1 MLHDELVAAKTT
13 ENGDNVSCA
22 HTKDPCCRF
31 DRQRRVL
38 SQYRVELPS
47 QVTKARSRKKIVP
60 LISELLLERGH
71 LVSSH
76 IEKFRRGAGV
86 I

>member
-38 SQYRVELPS
+38 PQYRVERPS
-47 QVTKARSRKKIVP
+47 QVAKASSRKQIVP
-60 LISELLLERGH
+60 LVGEPFLERGH

-76 IEKFRRGAGV
+76 IEKFPRGAGV